1 MRARRR
7 GARRVAAPLATL
19 PAPTPFP
26 GFVTPCDPT
35 LREQAPSGPEW
46 LHEIKI
52 DGYRAQLQVLMAI
65 PLFPHGYDWTEQF
78 HQIAQAAQALTS
90 HDLQQLT
97 ASSRTN
103 IPTVS
108 SIMPGCAPL
117 HDVRP
122 RVTIF
127 VRAHGHGLC
136 CDLPLARAVVH
147 IEARDNRAATATG
160 KKILS
165 FFRVPPSLPSRA
177 L

>member
-26 GFVTPCDPT
+26 GFVTP
-35 LREQAPSGPEW
+35 W

-52 DGYRAQLQVLMAI
+52 DDYRAQLQVLHGQI
-65 PLFPHGYDWTEQF
+65 RVYSRSGYDWTEQF

-160 KKILS
+160 IGKK
-165 FFRVPPSLPSRA
+165 VEWTGP
-177 L
+177 